1 MPFSTQKVGLL
12 PLFRWFC
19 LPVTH
24 TLRKFAAVYLD
35 KRPRMADICFVILPK
50 PRSPF
55 LVLYS
60 FFAIQYENEAL
71 R

>member
-1 MPFSTQKVGLL
+1 MQKVVLL
-12 PLFRWFC
+12 PLFCWFC

-24 TLRKFAAVYLD
+24 MFRKFTAVYLD
-35 KRPRMADICFVILPK
+35 KRPHMADICFVILPR
-50 PRSPF
+50 PRSSF

-60 FFAIQYENEAL
+60 FFAIKYENEAL